1 MKDRKLEIL
10 SVVGIALILLLF
22 FTFYDLSIAQ
32 WIYQPDS
39 GFGWFFQAFGE
50 VPAFFF
56 ASLSST
62 YMISQ
67 KDSIMKQKCRRT
79 VLGYGFV
86 LLFSTIL
93 GIKTILDYLGI
104 HSYLL
109 LAVLVIGWILLS
121 FEIVKIVPYDAHPQA
136 RKFAR
141 IVVST
146 YVIMLILLCSSKVIW
161 GRMRFLFMEDVIT
174 QFTPWYV
181 LQPFATSNTYM
192 SFPSGHSAQGAMML
206 CAVLLPYVF
215 ERCRKWN
222 RVCYLVGYGWTIC
235 VMISRMMM
243 GRHFGSDVI
252 IGFLLTYII
261 MHLMS
266 WKVMKEN

>member
-56 ASLSST
+56 ASLSSA

-67 KDSIMKQKCRRT
+67 KDPIMKQKCRRT

-121 FEIVKIVPYDAHPQA
+121 FEIVKIVPYE
-136 RKFAR
+136 
-141 IVVST
+141 
-146 YVIMLILLCSSKVIW
+146 CSSSSEEICENCRFYLCNHVASSMQQQGDMGKDAFFIY
-161 GRMRFLFMEDVIT
+161 GRCDNSIYSLVRSSAICNEQYL
-174 QFTPWYV
+174 YV
-181 LQPFATSNTYM
+181 L
-192 SFPSGHSAQGAMML
+192 SFRS
-206 CAVLLPYVF
+206 
-215 ERCRKWN
+215 
-222 RVCYLVGYGWTIC
+222 
-235 VMISRMMM
+235 
-243 GRHFGSDVI
+243 
-252 IGFLLTYII
+252 
-261 MHLMS
+261 
-266 WKVMKEN
+266 